1 MAHQNSGLPDELDR
15 TTALES
21 GQNRYMTMCLALV
34 GSMCLGALLVFFVD
48 SLFGWT
54 YTPTDYAVGE
64 ITLIAYPKH
73 KEYRLFLFAAPVI
86 AALMAAGIWIQR
98 RAGRAARRYLGIDPR
113 IAWWAT
119 GIALMLPPL
128 IYLLGNLEVLLIFL
142 LAAVGVLLLSPVV
155 LLLIRF
161 MVRMSA
167 SKPVI
172 FASILLAVFF
182 AAVRFAA
189 SYQIAREKPP
199 DHYHEGAER
208 LAPARTFLEGGVPYR
223 DFFIVHGLCQNTLT
237 TAAAF
242 KLFGMSLHSDR
253 LLRAILDGAALL
265 AVILLLRL
273 LFGPGLLAP
282 VVGATHFFIV
292 GHRLLAFYLLACF
305 LIMVFKSS
313 GKKTW
318 CFLSGLTA
326 SLCFLWSWDTGAVG
340 IPAAGLVLLLYGL
353 YAKSPRRKVLSVL
366 TPYVLGVLVVALPF
380 GFYLHAN
387 EALDAFLQTH
397 LEILRAK
404 DHWDGTPF
412 PEAEQLLKA
421 RSIPKA
427 AFPYFTTALV
437 LFALYAGADFLIRG
451 KWGPI
456 HWLVLFLIIFCV
468 PFMKRGFGNVQG
480 LAISGQAPVFL
491 LILLF
496 LGKAANT
503 GSALPRYK
511 VYAAA
516 AVICALV
523 VPVFYTLI
531 LLQWDRPAEYSD
543 INVPRPGN
551 PQIESMVARRL
562 GRVNINTHEFR
573 EICDVCEFLT
583 SEEAADDS
591 FFDFTYGGLF
601 YYLLPSRNASR
612 YITCYYPI
620 TREMQQSLIADLERA
635 KPRYVIHS
643 SGPLDRN
650 MGGPHI
656 EIRHALIAEYLYKNY
671 TPVMAA
677 GKYIIAERDIPENVP
692 KSRSLIGGTLYNVY
706 DFGRVPEIW
715 GRYYL
720 QDIMEGAQVLHTAE
734 NVTPEQPDSEGYA
747 KTWNA
752 SLPPITREA
761 TYLLVYAR
769 SQGEGRVELSWRT
782 PGRPSNP
789 VIPVSFVPG
798 ASDGARPYII
808 RVGSLSAWLFE
819 EGRRDIKIVFF
830 GDGALKV
837 EKIVAIKKKEY

>member
-1 MAHQNSGLPDELDR
+1 MASQDSELPDDSARE
-15 TTALES
+15 TALES
-21 GQNRYMTMCLALV
+21 GLNRYVTMCLALV

-54 YTPTDYAVGE
+54 YTPVDYAVGE
-64 ITLIAYPKH
+64 ITLIAYPKY

-86 AALMAAGIWIQR
+86 AALMAAGIRVQR
-98 RAGRAARRYLGIDPR
+98 RAGRAAQRYLGIDPR

-128 IYLLGNLEVLLIFL
+128 IYLLGNLQILLIL
-142 LAAVGVLLLSPVV
+142 SLAAVGVLLLSPVI

-161 MVRMSA
+161 VVRMSA
-167 SKPVI
+167 SRPVI
-172 FASILLAVFF
+172 IASVLLAVMF
-182 AAVRFAA
+182 AAIRFAT
-189 SYQIAREKPP
+189 SYYITRQKPP
-199 DHYHEGAER
+199 DQFHEGAER

-223 DFFIVHGLCQNTLT
+223 DFFIVHGLCHNTLT

-253 LLRAILDGAALL
+253 LFRAMLDGAALL
-265 AVILLLRL
+265 AVIFLLRL

-282 VVGATHFFIV
+282 VVGGTHFFIV
-292 GHRLLAFYLLACF
+292 DHRLLTFYLLACF
-305 LIMVFKSS
+305 LIMVFKTS

-318 CFLSGLTA
+318 CFMSGLTA
-326 SLCFLWSWDTGAVG
+326 SLCFLWSWDIGAVG
-340 IPAAGLVLLLYGL
+340 IPAAGLILLLYGL
-353 YAKSPRRKVLSVL
+353 YAKSPRRRVLSIL
-366 TPYVLGVLVVALPF
+366 TPYILGVLVVALPV
-380 GFYLHAN
+380 GFYLYAN

-404 DHWDGTPF
+404 DHWDGSPF
-412 PEAEQLLKA
+412 PGAEQLLEA
-421 RSIPKA
+421 RNIPKA

-437 LFALYAGADFLIRG
+437 LFALYAGADLLIRG
-451 KWGPI
+451 KWGPM

-468 PFMKRGFGNVQG
+468 PFMKRGFGNVLG
-480 LAISGQAPVFL
+480 LAITGQAPMFL

-511 VYAAA
+511 VYTAA

-523 VPVFYTLI
+523 VPVFFSLI
-531 LLQWDRPAEYSD
+531 LLQWDRPAEYSGPD
-543 INVPRPGN
+543 VPLQGD

-562 GRVNINTHEFR
+562 GRININAREFR
-573 EICDVCEFLT
+573 EICEVCEFLT
-583 SEEAADDS
+583 SEESADDS

-601 YYLLPSRNASR
+601 YYLMPSRNPSR
-612 YITCYYPI
+612 YLTCYYPV
-620 TREMQQSLIADLERA
+620 TRKMQQSLIADLERA

-643 SGPLDRN
+643 SSPLARN

-656 EIRHALIAEYLYKNY
+656 EIRHALIAEYLYKHY
-671 TPVMAA
+671 IPVKTA
-677 GKYIIAERDIPENVP
+677 GKYIIAERDIPENLRE
-692 KSRSLIGGTLYNVY
+692 SRSLIGGTLYHVY

-720 QDIMEGAQVLHTAE
+720 QDIMEGAQILHTAE
-734 NVTPEQPDSEGYA
+734 NVAPEQPDSEGYA
-747 KTWNA
+747 KTWSA

-761 TYLLVYAR
+761 TYPLVYAR
-769 SQGEGRVELSWRT
+769 SKGSGRVELSWRT

-789 VIPVSFVPG
+789 IIPVSFLPR
-798 ASDGARPYII
+798 ASDGALPYII

-819 EGRRDIKIVFF
+819 EGQRDIKIVFF